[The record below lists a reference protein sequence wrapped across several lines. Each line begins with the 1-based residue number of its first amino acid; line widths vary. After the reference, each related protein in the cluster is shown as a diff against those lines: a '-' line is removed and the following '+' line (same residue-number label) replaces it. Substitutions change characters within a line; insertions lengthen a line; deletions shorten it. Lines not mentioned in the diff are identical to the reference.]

1 MIKHYLHVALRNLL
15 KRPFYTTINILG
27 LAIGM
32 ACTLLITMYVRQE
45 LSYDRFHEKA
55 DRIYRLATHLEIGE
69 SAFSGAVVSPAVATP
84 FREEIPEVEAVVR
97 MRMAPGVILK
107 KGDITIQEKQVLA
120 ADPDFFR
127 MFSFPLL
134 EGDPP
139 SALTEPNSVVM
150 TPEAASKY
158 FPEGEPLGQSILMDG
173 QSFQVTGIMEP
184 VPEASHLHFDIVY
197 SFLAEPGS
205 KEESWGS
212 INTPTYFLLHEQ
224 ADVAQVDARL
234 EPMLQKYMEDYED
247 FQKLGYVMEMFTQ
260 PLTNIHL
267 YSHLEGEFEAN
278 GNVKYLYIFGA
289 IAFFILLIACINFMN
304 LATARSADRAKEVG
318 VRKTMGSARSALVRQ
333 FLAESVLLSLF
344 SVLLALGLAELL
356 RTPFNEIAA
365 KEIQLPFSE
374 AWFLVAILLL
384 GGAVGVLAGSYPAFY
399 LTKFKPTEVLKG
411 RLVSGSSNI
420 WLRNSLVVFQFV
432 ISIVLIVCTLMVYEQ
447 LQFVRNKDLGFDK
460 ENVIVMSNAPALGN
474 NQNAFYNAL
483 VELSEVQDVSFS
495 DVAPLSAYNGTV
507 FTPPTASDS
516 SITGSTYREEDAIV
530 MSFTRVSY
538 DYLPTL
544 GLRLKEGRNFSR
556 EIAADSANHTLILNE
571 EAARK
576 LKLSQPVGT
585 KISVDGGARKAEI
598 VGVVEDFHFKSLHT
612 TVEPLVLILSDSL
625 EYAEIKI
632 QSADLPQTLA
642 LIEDQWNQYA
652 DGTPLDYSFLDED
665 FDALF
670 RADQRIGKI
679 FGGFTSLAIVIACL
693 GLLALASF
701 MAEQRTKEIGI
712 RKVMGASVRSIVLLL
727 SKDFTKL
734 VVIAFAVAIPLA
746 YWAVHQWLEDF
757 AYKIDIGLTSFIIAG
772 VLALLVALLTV
783 SYQAFKA
790 AMANPVKSLRNE

>member
-134 EGDPP
+134 EGDPS

-158 FPEGEPLGQSILMDG
+158 FSEGDPVGQSILMDG
-173 QSFQVTGIMEP
+173 QSFQVTGIMEH

-197 SFLAEPGS
+197 SFLAEPDS

-212 INTPTYFLLHEQ
+212 INTSTYFLLHEQ
-224 ADVAQVDARL
+224 ANIAQVNAHF
-234 EPMLQKYMEDYED
+234 EPMLQKYMDDYED
-247 FQKLGYVMEMFTQ
+247 FQKLGYVIDMFSQ
-260 PLTNIHL
+260 PLTDIHL
-267 YSHLEGEFEAN
+267 YSHMEGEFEAN

-318 VRKTMGSARSALVRQ
+318 VRKTMGSARSALIRQ

-399 LTKFKPTEVLKG
+399 LSKFKPTEVLKG

-420 WLRNSLVVFQFV
+420 WLCNSLVVFQFV

-483 VELSEVQDVSFS
+483 VGLSEVQDVSFS
-495 DVAPLSAYNGTV
+495 DVAPLSSYNGAV

-516 SITGSTYREEDAIV
+516 GSTYREEDAIV
-530 MSFTRVSY
+530 MSYVQVSH
-538 DYLPTL
+538 DFLPTL

-556 EIAADSANHTLILNE
+556 EYASDSVDHVLILNE
-571 EAARK
+571 EATRK

-585 KISVDGGARKAEI
+585 KVAVQGESWKAEV
-598 VGVVEDFHFKSLHT
+598 VGIVEDFHFKSLHT

-727 SKDFTKL
+727 SEDFTKL

-746 YWAVHQWLEDF
+746 YWAVQQWLEDF